1 MLLDWPWRVRLVTS
15 TLLPETGL
23 AMEVVFLAVVVSALE
38 AVVVVVVVVVVAEAA
53 VRLVLGKCGARVRIG
68 DWGSVV
74 KSVAVELDNKPL
86 ASTSSA
92 TMVTV
97 GTVSGT
103 SLWLR
108 VLHSLSYK
116 TTLTLI
122 KSVLRLIRVLLS
134 S

>member
-1 MLLDWPWRVRLVTS
+1 MLLDWPRRGRLVTS

-23 AMEVVFLAVVVSALE
+23 AMEVVFLAVVVSASE
-38 AVVVVVVVVVVAEAA
+38 AVVVVVAEAA
-53 VRLVLGKCGARVRIG
+53 VRLVLGKCGERVRMG
-68 DWGSVV
+68 DRGSVV
-74 KSVAVELDNKPL
+74 KSVAVVLDNKPL

-92 TMVTV
+92 TTVTV

-108 VLHSLSYK
+108 VPHSLSYK

-122 KSVLRLIRVLLS
+122 KSVLRLVRVLS
-134 S
+134 SSS